1 MRGSTAGTAKA
12 LAKSGGAKSGAT
24 AAAGGGGGL
33 DEQQLWKLFMAADC
47 DGDGKLVSW
56 RRGAAED
63 GAEDAVAGEGR
74 GGGGGRWGT

>member
-12 LAKSGGAKSGAT
+12 LAKSGGAKSGST

-33 DEQQLWKLFMAADC
+33 DEKQRGKLFMAADC

-56 RRGAAED
+56 RRGAAEEV
-63 GAEDAVAGEGR
+63 AEVAVAGQGR
-74 GGGGGRWGT
+74 GGGGRRWGA